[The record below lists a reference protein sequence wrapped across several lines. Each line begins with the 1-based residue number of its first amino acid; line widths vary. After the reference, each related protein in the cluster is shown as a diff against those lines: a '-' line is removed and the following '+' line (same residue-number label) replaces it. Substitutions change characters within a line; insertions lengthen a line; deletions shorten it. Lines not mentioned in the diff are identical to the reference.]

1 MGFWKNFWEMFG
13 PDTNGESGS
22 GENKYKY
29 IADEKTAKA
38 LEESDERIG
47 QIENRVLARPDTFRV
62 AMKAQKTRRQLA
74 VNKNQ
79 YETIKEDGNGKE
91 MVD

>member
-1 MGFWKNFWEMFG
+1 MLG

-38 LEESDERIG
+38 LEKSDESTSRCKKKG
-47 QIENRVLARPDTFRV
+47 YSRDR
-62 AMKAQKTRRQLA
+62 KKRQS
-74 VNKNQ
+74 
-79 YETIKEDGNGKE
+79 
-91 MVD
+91 

>member
-1 MGFWKNFWEMFG
+1 MGFWKNFWEMLG

-47 QIENRVLARPDTFRV
+47 KIENRVLARPDTFRV

-79 YETIKEDGNGKE
+79 YETIKEDENGKE

>member
-1 MGFWKNFWEMFG
+1 MGFWKNFWEMLG

-47 QIENRVLARPDTFRV
+47 KIENRVLARPDTFRV
-62 AMKAQKTRRQLA
+62 AMKAQADARRKAIAEIEKKDNHKVLD
-74 VNKNQ
+74 KGR
-79 YETIKEDGNGKE
+79 EE
-91 MVD
+91 

>member
-1 MGFWKNFWEMFG
+1 MGFWKNFWEMLG

-47 QIENRVLARPDTFRV
+47 KIENRVLARPDTFRV
-62 AMKAQKTRRQLA
+62 AMKAQKTRRQCIK
-74 VNKNQ
+74 KN
-79 YETIKEDGNGKE
+79 E
-91 MVD
+91 

>member
-1 MGFWKNFWEMFG
+1 MGFWKNFWEMLG

-38 LEESDERIG
+38 LEESDERVKI
-47 QIENRVLARPDTFRV
+47 IEEKVSSARPDTFRG
-62 AMKAQKTRRQLA
+62 AMKAQADAR
-74 VNKNQ
+74 
-79 YETIKEDGNGKE
+79 IKAIAEIEKKDNHKVLDKGRE
-91 MVD
+91 E

>member
-1 MGFWKNFWEMFG
+1 MGFWKNFWEMLG

-38 LEESDERIG
+38 LEESDESTSRCKKKG
-47 QIENRVLARPDTFRV
+47 YSRDR
-62 AMKAQKTRRQLA
+62 KKRQS
-74 VNKNQ
+74 
-79 YETIKEDGNGKE
+79 
-91 MVD
+91 

>member
-1 MGFWKNFWEMFG
+1 MGFWKNFWEMLG

-38 LEESDERIG
+38 LEESDERVKI
-47 QIENRVLARPDTFRV
+47 IEEKVSSARPDTFRG
-62 AMKAQKTRRQLA
+62 AMNCLLYTSPSPRDR
-74 VNKNQ
+74 
-79 YETIKEDGNGKE
+79 G
-91 MVD
+91 

>member
-1 MGFWKNFWEMFG
+1 MGFWKNFWEMLG

-38 LEESDERIG
+38 LEESDERVKI
-47 QIENRVLARPDTFRV
+47 IEEKVSLARQDTFRGE
-62 AMKAQKTRRQLA
+62 MKAQEDARRKAIAEIEKKDNHKVLD
-74 VNKNQ
+74 KGR
-79 YETIKEDGNGKE
+79 EE
-91 MVD
+91 